1 MTMGCFVESELKITG
16 VENMHEPK
24 GKRQEA
30 SVITGSDWV
39 VYRRL
44 RSLE

>member
-1 MTMGCFVESELKITG
+1 MGYFVELELKVTG

-30 SVITGSDWV
+30 SVMTGSDWV
-39 VYRRL
+39 VYKRL